1 MMSLSTRL
9 PMTRSCICILVAK
22 TATAQLKKCIN
33 IIVIVVVTII
43 IIIIYARNEEK
54 RTIEQSK

>member
-1 MMSLSTRL
+1 
-9 PMTRSCICILVAK
+9 MTRSCICILVAK